1 LYILFIIFLL
11 SYVLGRLDTTNYF
24 IDIFDQL
31 SFQVLLGGIILFFIL
46 IFSKKLKTSVA
57 CILICF
63 LLAADILPTCKH
75 CNAFLKNQTQNDNK
89 IRIMTFNTGYESD
102 DNLPKWYLGLE
113 KLIIKNKSSGL
124 NDIKN
129 LETLKK
135 VILFENP
142 DIVHFLEITQEFKDK
157 IKSFE
162 SIFPYNYLIQYK
174 FPGIADSIF
183 ISKYPFKKNNNTK
196 NHSGIAK
203 IIVNETELNILSVHL
218 YSALNQ
224 NRFKIVD
231 KQIQII
237 KNLIENTN
245 QNLILIGDFNMTP
258 ISKRFIN
265 FLEDTN
271 LYTYTSFV
279 HPTSTWPAILP
290 NFLGI
295 QIDHVLFSENFK
307 MIMKKTTKNLGSD
320 HRALI
325 VDLVF

>member
-1 LYILFIIFLL
+1 ML
-11 SYVLGRLDTTNYF
+11 SYVLGRLDTANYF

-31 SFQVLLGGIILFFIL
+31 SFQVLLGGIILFFNL

-63 LLAADILPTCKH
+63 LLAADILPACKN
-75 CNAFLKNQTQNDNK
+75 CNALLKNKTQNDNK
-89 IRIMTFNTGYESD
+89 IRLMTFNTAYESD
-102 DNLPKWYLGLE
+102 HNLPKWYLNLE
-113 KLIIKNKSSGL
+113 KLLIKNKSSNL

-129 LETLKK
+129 LDTLRK

-142 DIVHFLEITQEFKDK
+142 DIVHFLEVTPEFKNK

-162 SIFPYNYLIQYK
+162 SIFPYSYLIQYN
-174 FPGIADSIF
+174 FPNLADSIF
-183 ISKYPFKKNNNTK
+183 ISKYPFKKNNDTK
-196 NHSGIAK
+196 NHSDIAK
-203 IIVNETELNILSVHL
+203 IIINETELNFLSVHL

-224 NRFKIVD
+224 DRFMTVE

-237 KNLIENTN
+237 KNLIENNN

-258 ISKRFIN
+258 VSKRFIN

-271 LYTYTSFV
+271 LYTYTSFI
-279 HPTSTWPAILP
+279 HPTSTWPALLP
-290 NFLGI
+290 NYLGI

-325 VDLVF
+325 VDLIF